1 VLGRFC
7 NGAAARLGRGVRH
20 AGLAAGVCSACAS
33 EPDPHQIGRRGADI
47 IGGELAD
54 AAELNHTGGLVR
66 VDPETL
72 EPALFCTATLIG
84 PETVVTAKHC
94 ARRLAE
100 YAARGFDLAWLAGPS
115 VAAPVEIIPIVA
127 AVEAPANQGG
137 FVGLGQ
143 DVAVVHLEHPTSI
156 PPAVPTL
163 LTSAEIGQSMLSIG
177 YGMFTVDGD
186 QDGRRRVGHET
197 VIATEGR
204 TFEAMFGSFENFV
217 EWALTGQTTSE
228 NILLAF
234 SPGDL
239 LGALILASYRRDF
252 DSLLLLEGHEA
263 VTGRAPGD
271 SQSCSGDSG
280 GPLARLTPDGT
291 WQTFGVVSGGLYSA
305 RSVCDYGTVFSTF
318 GPESLAFVMAELE
331 GREPPPPSDAGAAAP
346 SDAATASDAA
356 APSDPAA
363 ANEEGP

>member
-1 VLGRFC
+1 M
-7 NGAAARLGRGVRH
+7 
-20 AGLAAGVCSACAS
+20 GLAVGVCSACAS
-33 EPDPHQIGRRGADI
+33 EPDPHPLGRRGADI

-54 AAELNHTGGLVR
+54 AAELNHTGALVR
-66 VDPETL
+66 LDPETL

-100 YAARGFDLAWLAGPS
+100 YAARGFGLAWLAGPS
-115 VAAPVEIIPIVA
+115 VAAPVEIIAIVN

-137 FVGLGQ
+137 FLELGQ

-271 SQSCSGDSG
+271 TQSCSGDSG
-280 GPLARLTPDGT
+280 GPLARRTLDGT

-305 RSVCDYGTVFSTF
+305 RSVCDYGTVFSSF
-318 GPESLAFVMAELE
+318 GPESLAFVLAELE
-331 GREPPPPSDAGAAAP
+331 GHGAAPSDAGAPDGAAP
-346 SDAATASDAA
+346 SDAAAPTAEAPDAR
-356 APSDPAA
+356 
-363 ANEEGP
+363 